1 MDLIHESSSLSDR
14 TIINNSKQKM
24 KGRSVSRP
32 LINNIQNITL
42 FQKLRVK
49 LRVVFCSFCRFLDFQ
64 LRVFFYILNISLYF
78 FDTEYPVELKRNKII
93 INIKKIENA
102 LLGSYLILKGEC
114 MEIQKVTIKLKI
126 L

>member
-1 MDLIHESSSLSDR
+1 
-14 TIINNSKQKM
+14 M

-64 LRVFFYILNISLYF
+64 LRVLNY
-78 FDTEYPVELKRNKII
+78 ELFLICDKDII
-93 INIKKIENA
+93 K
-102 LLGSYLILKGEC
+102 YY
-114 MEIQKVTIKLKI
+114 
-126 L
+126 

>member
-1 MDLIHESSSLSDR
+1 MFLR
-14 TIINNSKQKM
+14 
-24 KGRSVSRP
+24 GRSVSRP

-64 LRVFFYILNISLYF
+64 LRVFFYILNISIYF

-93 INIKKIENA
+93 ININKPIR
-102 LLGSYLILKGEC
+102 
-114 MEIQKVTIKLKI
+114 
-126 L
+126 

>member
-1 MDLIHESSSLSDR
+1 MIIYGEIFMHNDLNI
-14 TIINNSKQKM
+14 

-64 LRVFFYILNISLYF
+64 LRVI
-78 FDTEYPVELKRNKII
+78 
-93 INIKKIENA
+93 
-102 LLGSYLILKGEC
+102 
-114 MEIQKVTIKLKI
+114 
-126 L
+126 

>member
-1 MDLIHESSSLSDR
+1 MSNFFLQCAVCVPKKTETRKKVQVALLLQI
-14 TIINNSKQKM
+14 T

-64 LRVFFYILNISLYF
+64 LRVFL
-78 FDTEYPVELKRNKII
+78 
-93 INIKKIENA
+93 
-102 LLGSYLILKGEC
+102 
-114 MEIQKVTIKLKI
+114 
-126 L
+126 